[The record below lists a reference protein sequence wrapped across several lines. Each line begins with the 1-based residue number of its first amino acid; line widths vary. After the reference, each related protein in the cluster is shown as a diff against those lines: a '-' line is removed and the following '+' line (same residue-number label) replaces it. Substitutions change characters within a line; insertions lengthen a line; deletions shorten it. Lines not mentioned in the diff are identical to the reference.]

1 VKDVITIKELTMEL
15 VMFVTICV
23 ILVTKPSL
31 VSPVLLTLS
40 EMLLQVVIVNQDI
53 MITLLPFVK
62 DVHITVPLVPDVE
75 LTLHVATPV
84 LPDSLPVEEI
94 VSVLKENLMMV
105 LNVNH
110 VVLNVNLV
118 QDQPVTVTYVLPI
131 ETKTLQVAHVQMVNT
146 NKMECVKHVLTDVKN
161 VSTKLIT
168 VNHVPE
174 IEKTPQLVL
183 VHMDLMMM
191 DPMLTVQL
199 VTTDVYLV
207 PTKPILVNNV
217 KKPETITQSVI
228 ALLDIMMTVPGNV
241 NLVPI
246 NV

>member
-1 VKDVITIKELTMEL
+1 M
-15 VMFVTICV
+15 
-23 ILVTKPSL
+23 
-31 VSPVLLTLS
+31 
-40 EMLLQVVIVNQDI
+40 DI
-53 MITLLPFVK
+53 MTTVLPSVK
-62 DVHITVPLVPDVE
+62 DVHITVP
-75 LTLHVATPV
+75 PV
-84 LPDSLPVEEI
+84 LNVDLNHVVIPVPQDSFSVEEI
-94 VSVLKENLMMV
+94 VSVHKENSTTV
-105 LNVNH
+105 KNVKL
-110 VVLNVNLV
+110 VVLNVPLV
-118 QDQPVTVTYVLPI
+118 ILLPVTVKHVLPI
-131 ETKTLQVAHVQMVNT
+131 ESKLLQVAHVQMVNT
-146 NKMECVKHVLTDVKN
+146 NKMECVNHVPTDVTN